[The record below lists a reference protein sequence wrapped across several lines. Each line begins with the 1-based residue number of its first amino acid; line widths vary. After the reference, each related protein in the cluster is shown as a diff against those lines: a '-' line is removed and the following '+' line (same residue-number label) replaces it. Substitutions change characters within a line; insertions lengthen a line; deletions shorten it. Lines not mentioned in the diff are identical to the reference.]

1 MASEHSFDISG
12 EIDKQELKNALEQ
25 AKKELDS
32 RYDLKGI
39 KSEIELNEKES
50 VYKLICSSEAKLEVL
65 KDIVIS
71 KLIKRGI
78 NPNGIKELSRES
90 GANFR
95 LNLKVNDT
103 IDADSAKKINKAI
116 KDSKLKV
123 TSSIRG
129 NEIRVVGKQ
138 IDDLQSVM
146 KIVKELNL
154 ELNLSFKNLK

>member
-50 VYKLICSSEAKLEVL
+50 VFKLICSSEVKLEVL

-95 LNLKVNDT
+95 LNLKVNDA
-103 IDADSAKKINKAI
+103 IDTDSAKKINKAI

-138 IDDLQSVM
+138 IDDLQNVM

>member
-78 NPNGIKELSRES
+78 NPAGIKELNRES

-95 LNLKVNDT
+95 LNLKVNDA
-103 IDADSAKKINKAI
+103 IDTDSAKK
-116 KDSKLKV
+116 
-123 TSSIRG
+123 
-129 NEIRVVGKQ
+129 
-138 IDDLQSVM
+138 
-146 KIVKELNL
+146 
-154 ELNLSFKNLK
+154 